1 MKGLT
6 IRKKVTPPASSS
18 GGLATILGF
27 ALVVVVALVAVPFL
41 LVAWLIGAI
50 TGAFNEPKPIEPRA
64 PATHEVPNTF
74 FSLHY
79 QHVLGEEIPEAA
91 KDYFGDDEP
100 LMLYKAEPEISF
112 FEGYFSNFKIER
124 PGGIFVQKVTFNTEL
139 TEIVS
144 MPLYFFNY
152 ATREA
157 EEIHDFKDYDLD
169 ARGGPNSFKI
179 IASSLEDGGEDL
191 EVEINLTSAIR

>member
-1 MKGLT
+1 M
-6 IRKKVTPPASSS
+6 IRKKVTPPASPS
-18 GGLATILGF
+18 GGLATMLGF
-27 ALVVVVALVAVPFL
+27 ALVVVVALVAIPFL

-50 TGAFNEPKPIEPRA
+50 TGAFNEPKPTGPRTL
-64 PATHEVPNTF
+64 ATYEVPNTF

-79 QHVLGEEIPEAA
+79 QYVLGKEISEAA

-100 LMLYKAEPEISF
+100 LILYRAAPKISF
-112 FEGYFSNFKIER
+112 FAGYFSGFKLER
-124 PGGIFVQKVTFNTEL
+124 PGGIFAQKVYFNTEL

-169 ARGGPNSFKI
+169 AKGGSNSFKI
-179 IASSLEDGGEDL
+179 IASSLEDDGEDM
-191 EVEINLTSAIR
+191 EVEINITSAIR